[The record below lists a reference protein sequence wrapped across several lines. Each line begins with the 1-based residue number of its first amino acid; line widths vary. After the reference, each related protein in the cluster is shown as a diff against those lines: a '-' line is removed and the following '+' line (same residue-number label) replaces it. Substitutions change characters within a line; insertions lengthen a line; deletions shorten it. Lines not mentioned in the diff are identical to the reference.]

1 MTTLK
6 KAVLRPLSTIACRL
20 FDLPKPST
28 SPLRGALIVCLGLAI
43 SSGQVHASVRP
54 YIIRDDRGGF
64 LRDRQL
70 EIMSL
75 QASGQPIEI
84 RGSVCYSTCTM
95 FLGLP
100 QTCISARTVFG
111 FHGPSRSG
119 VRLAPDEFDRY
130 SHMISKDYPKPL
142 RDWFMKK
149 GRKRIDGVHRIKGT
163 EIIRMG
169 VRECSS

>member
-1 MTTLK
+1 MTTFK
-6 KAVLRPLSTIACRL
+6 KAVLRPLYTVAYRY
-20 FDLPKPST
+20 FDLAIPS
-28 SPLRGALIVCLGLAI
+28 RGIMRAALIMGIGAI
-43 SSGQVHASVRP
+43 GSGQAHASLRP
-54 YIIRDDRGGF
+54 YVIGSDRGGF

-70 EIMSL
+70 EIRRI

-84 RGSVCYSTCTM
+84 RGAICYSTCTM

-100 QTCISARTVFG
+100 QTCISAETVFG

-119 VRLAPDEFDRY
+119 TRLPTEDFDRY
-130 SHMISKDYPKPL
+130 SRLISQDYPKPL

-149 GRKRIDGVHRIKGT
+149 GRKRINGVHRIKGT

-169 VRECSS
+169 VKECTT